1 MVLQYNSPP
10 KNRTIFIFFSH
21 PVRRPVICT
30 LLVTKLNNYFWH
42 CNVVAMSTPYPATLN
57 FTQYSVFVLFLFN
70 HWHKFYLHLKCWN
83 KYCICCACKL
93 CKLCIGQSKW
103 LAFIVFLTDHAIF
116 SARECFK
123 WMLLWTVFVFIL
135 TRSASAGKFTILHWT
150 PLTGNILEKASQTA
164 GLVCG

>member
-1 MVLQYNSPP
+1 M
-10 KNRTIFIFFSH
+10 
-21 PVRRPVICT
+21 
-30 LLVTKLNNYFWH
+30 VTKLNNYFWH

-103 LAFIVFLTDHAIF
+103 LAFIVFLTDQSRARKIF
-116 SARECFK
+116 EFHLARWASNYQLLLVRGTSPLAQVFK
-123 WMLLWTVFVFIL
+123 LINNSWTQTWKSCL
-135 TRSASAGKFTILHWT
+135 TRVF
-150 PLTGNILEKASQTA
+150 
-164 GLVCG
+164 